1 MLWLALKTLFYE
13 KGRLTITLVG
23 IIFATVLTLTQ
34 VAMYLGVM
42 RNSTAI
48 IRHIDADIWIACKN
62 IQNFDFANPF
72 PEERMNRVKAFPEVL
87 WAERLILNWGF
98 LKLAN
103 GGLEQVQIVGFNPDT
118 GVGAPWSM
126 IVGTPSDVKG
136 GRHMILDKNS
146 EQRLG
151 RLELGTT
158 WELSEKMFKLVGLSQ
173 GIKSFT
179 TSPVIFMSYH
189 QARTFQGLVQEK
201 QTSFIVAKIKEK
213 GKVKELVKNLKTT
226 MKNNDVYTKEGFI
239 YKTVMYWTVQ
249 TGLGMGF
256 FLTALLGLIVGGAI
270 VGQTIY
276 ANTMEHLRE
285 FGTLKALGAKN
296 RDIYQVIFSQV
307 SISAVIGFAMG
318 SVLILL
324 ARDGIEKGG
333 VTLYLGPELFFILFL
348 LVLFTCFLS
357 AYFSVRKVR
366 TLDPVSVFRS

>member
-1 MLWLALKTLFYE
+1 MFWLALKTLFYE

-34 VAMYLGVM
+34 VAMYLGM
-42 RNSTAI
+42 MGNATAI

-72 PEERMNRVKAFPEVL
+72 PEERTNRVKAFPEVL

-103 GGLEQVQIVGFNPDT
+103 GGLEQVQIIGFNPDT

-136 GRHMILDKNS
+136 GRYMILDKNS

-189 QARTFQGLVQEK
+189 QAQTFQGLVQEK

-239 YKTVMYWTVQ
+239 YKTVMYWTVRQ
-249 TGLGMGF
+249 GW
-256 FLTALLGLIVGGAI
+256 AW
-270 VGQTIY
+270 
-276 ANTMEHLRE
+276 
-285 FGTLKALGAKN
+285 
-296 RDIYQVIFSQV
+296 DSFSP
-307 SISAVIGFAMG
+307 
-318 SVLILL
+318 L
-324 ARDGIEKGG
+324 
-333 VTLYLGPELFFILFL
+333 
-348 LVLFTCFLS
+348 
-357 AYFSVRKVR
+357 FSV
-366 TLDPVSVFRS
+366 

>member
-13 KGRLTITLVG
+13 KGRLMITLVG

-34 VAMYLGVM
+34 VAMYIGM
-42 RNSTAI
+42 MGNATAI
-48 IRHIDADIWIACKN
+48 IRHIDADVWIACKN

-87 WAERLILNWGF
+87 WAERLILSWGF

-103 GGLEQVQIVGFNPDT
+103 GGLEQVQIVGFNPNT

-136 GRHMILDKNS
+136 GRYMILDKNS

-173 GIKSFT
+173 GLKSFT
-179 TSPVIFMSYH
+179 TAPVIFMSYH
-189 QARTFQGLVQEK
+189 QAQTLQGLVQEK

-213 GKVKELVKNLKTT
+213 GKVKELVKNLRMT

-307 SISAVIGFAMG
+307 SISAVIGFTMG

>member
-1 MLWLALKTLFYE
+1 
-13 KGRLTITLVG
+13 
-23 IIFATVLTLTQ
+23 
-34 VAMYLGVM
+34 
-42 RNSTAI
+42 
-48 IRHIDADIWIACKN
+48 
-62 IQNFDFANPF
+62 
-72 PEERMNRVKAFPEVL
+72 
-87 WAERLILNWGF
+87 
-98 LKLAN
+98 
-103 GGLEQVQIVGFNPDT
+103 
-118 GVGAPWSM
+118 
-126 IVGTPSDVKG
+126 
-136 GRHMILDKNS
+136 
-146 EQRLG
+146 
-151 RLELGTT
+151 
-158 WELSEKMFKLVGLSQ
+158 
-173 GIKSFT
+173 
-179 TSPVIFMSYH
+179 
-189 QARTFQGLVQEK
+189 
-201 QTSFIVAKIKEK
+201 
-213 GKVKELVKNLKTT
+213 
-226 MKNNDVYTKEGFI
+226 
-239 YKTVMYWTVQ
+239 
-249 TGLGMGF
+249 MGF